1 MDESKID
8 LTERL
13 RREGRWAEASKFKD
27 ETVKE
32 LRKEGMRRAEAGE
45 QAWLRMAEAY
55 PPLPAPEPIAEPS
68 AGDEQATDVAEDE
81 VTQLACGAAEG
92 EVERWQEEYGITL
105 PEDARAALI
114 GEVVAYCWAMG
125 LIGKIPGL
133 ASRPSNL
140 PVALEGAEEANNA
153 PGGCETTLGAVR

>member
-1 MDESKID
+1 

-27 ETVKE
+27 ETVKK

-55 PPLPAPEPIAEPS
+55 PPLPAPEPIPGPS
-68 AGDEQATDVAEDE
+68 AEDEQATDVAEHG

-92 EVERWQEEYGITL
+92 EVERWQEEYGVTL
-105 PEDARAALI
+105 PDDARAALI

-125 LIGKIPGL
+125 LMGKIPVL
-133 ASRPSNL
+133 ASHPSSL
-140 PVALEGAEEANNA
+140 ATALEDAEDPNSARES
-153 PGGCETTLGAVR
+153 GQTVLDSTR